1 MENYWFLKPLGEGSF
16 GVVWKALHKVTG
28 EIVAIKQLKNE
39 VLRLT
44 SWEEFLQMAEVESL
58 SQLKSHPN
66 IVNLKQAFMEV
77 DGTASLVFEFM
88 EGNLSQFMQLQ
99 NMRFNEA
106 QIRNVCHQILL
117 GLDHMHK
124 NGWCHRDLKPDN
136 LLVKQG
142 VVKIGDLGSAKKIQP
157 GIPFKDYVTTRW
169 YRAPEVLLGSCF
181 YDSKV
186 DMWAVGVILAEMFN
200 LRPLL
205 PGKNVEDQ
213 LFSICRVLG
222 SPTMKSWPEGQI
234 LAGQVEYQFPQFSGY
249 GLSFCIPSA
258 SESAI
263 QLITSLLSWDPAKR
277 PTAAEALKH
286 PFFVG
291 SHRIPRAIPRAIPER
306 HHHILP
312 NIGGILAQQIL

>member
-77 DGTASLVFEFM
+77 DGTASLEW
-88 EGNLSQFMQLQ
+88 
-99 NMRFNEA
+99 
-106 QIRNVCHQILL
+106 CHQILL

-205 PGKNVEDQ
+205 PGQNVEDQ

-234 LAGQVEYQFPQFSGY
+234 LAG
-249 GLSFCIPSA
+249 
-258 SESAI
+258 